1 VLLPELVQRYLG
13 SGGTVDYEVQVIGN
27 TTPAPVIYQSDP
39 NRRKPLGPDADA
51 SIGLFELRYDRNF
64 RPWRTSQLREMP
76 AEAGLRDRMPRPGGG
91 PGPEFGRWQ
100 MYVRHRAGSLEA
112 VVSEA
117 RRRNLAVT
125 AGVLLLMMASVF
137 ALIRT
142 TRQAQR
148 LAGLQMD
155 FVAGVSHEL
164 RTPLTVI
171 HTAAYN
177 LHNRVANNPAQVERY
192 GTLIQQ
198 ESARLKD
205 LVEQILRFASAK
217 AGQVI
222 RQTRPLSVQAVI
234 EEAVRASKGV
244 TEQFRSTVET
254 AVEPGLPP
262 LLGDP
267 DALTHALQNLVSNAA
282 KHGAKT
288 GNWIGVFASKIGAGE
303 EPVVEIRV
311 ADHGPGIP
319 PDELERIFD
328 PFFRGKRALED
339 QIHGTGLGLS
349 LAKEVVEAHGGTIF
363 VHSEPSRGT
372 EFVIHIP
379 AAIAGVPA

>member
-1 VLLPELVQRYLG
+1 
-13 SGGTVDYEVQVIGN
+13 
-27 TTPAPVIYQSDP
+27 
-39 NRRKPLGPDADA
+39 
-51 SIGLFELRYDRNF
+51 
-64 RPWRTSQLREMP
+64 M
-76 AEAGLRDRMPRPGGG
+76 MPRPGGG
-91 PGPEFGRWQ
+91 PGPDFGRWQ

-117 RRRNLAVT
+117 RRLNLAVT
-125 AGVLLLMMASVF
+125 AGVLMLMMASVF

-142 TRQAQR
+142 TRRAQR

-177 LHNRVANNPAQVERY
+177 LHGRVAGNPAQVERY
-192 GTLIQQ
+192 GALIQQ
-198 ESARLKD
+198 ESARLKE

-217 AGQVI
+217 AGQVV

-234 EEAVRASKGV
+234 EEALRASRGV
-244 TEQFRSTVET
+244 IEQFRSTVET
-254 AVEPGLPP
+254 TIEPGLPP
-262 LLGDP
+262 LLGDQ
-267 DALTHALQNLVSNAA
+267 DALTHAVQNLVSNAA

-288 GNWIGVFASKIGAGE
+288 DNRIGVFASKIIEDE
-303 EPVVEIRV
+303 EPVLEIRV

-319 PDELERIFD
+319 ADELERIFD
-328 PFFRGKRALED
+328 PFFRGRRALED

-349 LAKEVVEAHGGTIF
+349 LTKEVVEAHGGAIF

-379 AAIAGVPA
+379 AAAVAEVPA